1 MPALNL
7 RLKERVM
14 LPIETNDENSKTTK
28 MEGVYETDRN
38 GNIVYLNES
47 RIAVDEDDDKT
58 GNVGTYKFIAKTRMN
73 RPKLLS
79 DVMQKTNLTI
89 SVTTNA
95 KGERFITGTN
105 ERPAPYYDGTIMY
118 RVRTSDNILQ
128 DINKEPLTFYFN
140 FMGKPISL
148 KDAINVDFSDK
159 ASLMA
164 TSLSAIADYAPVF
177 RNNYLS
183 KCMKDL
189 DRRGILAFDDVSGII
204 QGIDD
209 GDTADR
215 LVHALGLKNSAEA
228 IVSERQRRPERQ
240 VRLQRRH
247 AGRGRL
253 F

>member
-14 LPIETNDENSKTTK
+14 LPIETNDENVKTTK

-38 GNIVYLNES
+38 GNIVYLNDS

-73 RPKLLS
+73 KPKLLS
-79 DVMQKTNLTI
+79 GVMQKTNLTI

-95 KGERFITGTN
+95 KGERFITGTS

-128 DINKEPLTFYFN
+128 AINKEPLTFYFN

-164 TSLSAIADYAPVF
+164 TSLSAIVDYAPVF

-189 DRRGILAFDDVSGII
+189 DRRGILAFDNVSGII

-247 AGRGRL
+247 AG
-253 F
+253 